1 MGDQSHPG
9 AEAGKGLGQLTADRA
24 ATDHQQ
30 VRRRLPQLPDRVR
43 GEVIQR
49 IEPGDGRHPGP
60 GTAGD
65 DDTAR
70 GERPAV
76 DRHLPGRED
85 AGVALHAIYPQRG
98 KSLHRVVG
106 LDGFHHRLHPLHHLP
121 EIHLHRHRLQA
132 ELRRAT
138 GVIGDAG
145 GADQG
150 LAGHAARIQAVAAH
164 LVALDQ
170 CHLRLHRRRDQR
182 RHQPRRA
189 GADDD
194 HVGIKAARAPERRKH
209 PARLDGCQ
217 QPLRQQREHRQ
228 QHKGQ
233 QQAGRDDTGGGLQ
246 FAQAGAGVHIGRCRR
261 QHAQLRYPVI
271 TPGPDRQQAHQQVDN
286 KEGEYGDQAQGK
298 QIKGALLFKA
308 GIHRTQLPPEFVL
321 HPVPQQQARYQEG
334 QGRPDTAGEGHQQ
347 QGIPEAEQRA
357 ARQGHDCRARHRQG
371 GYGDIQCEVEQA
383 GQRGVVGVPGARFTH
398 PLLQRVELQVTAEA
412 EVEPGGDGGGNDC
425 DYGDFLDRHL
435 VSTGCC

>member
-65 DDTAR
+65 NDIAR
-70 GERPAV
+70 AERPAV

-209 PARLDGCQ
+209 PARLDVCQ
-217 QPLRQQREHRQ
+217 QPLRQQRENRQ

-233 QQAGRDDTGGGLQ
+233 QQAR
-246 FAQAGAGVHIGRCRR
+246 
-261 QHAQLRYPVI
+261 
-271 TPGPDRQQAHQQVDN
+271 
-286 KEGEYGDQAQGK
+286 
-298 QIKGALLFKA
+298 
-308 GIHRTQLPPEFVL
+308 
-321 HPVPQQQARYQEG
+321 
-334 QGRPDTAGEGHQQ
+334 
-347 QGIPEAEQRA
+347 
-357 ARQGHDCRARHRQG
+357 
-371 GYGDIQCEVEQA
+371 
-383 GQRGVVGVPGARFTH
+383 
-398 PLLQRVELQVTAEA
+398 
-412 EVEPGGDGGGNDC
+412 
-425 DYGDFLDRHL
+425 
-435 VSTGCC
+435 